1 MPYIAQLGLSTLL
14 TSALIPLP
22 GLAPSMRT
30 PPAKSAKASRPKA
43 PDAKAAPAVAPAA
56 WRAMVDRD
64 VVAVAADGTLV
75 AGRLAG
81 YDGETATLVDRQGV
95 VRTIVTRDVTELRAA
110 LPANAEGPDDD
121 SAGAA
126 VYGSEKE
133 RTQTLE
139 RKYGHTYTEGRGTGR
154 LIAGGLL
161 VAAGAPQIIA
171 GFAVLVLARRQPEV
185 IAVDDMDNGAGYRYE
200 DNPKRASLT
209 AGAAALLTFGLA
221 HFAVGIPL
229 LVTGRK
235 RRERYSTWLEERA
248 STRERAAGQI
258 GGKVHVAPA
267 MGRIQGGWTAGLRL
281 QF

>member
-1 MPYIAQLGLSTLL
+1 M
-14 TSALIPLP
+14 
-22 GLAPSMRT
+22 
-30 PPAKSAKASRPKA
+30 
-43 PDAKAAPAVAPAA
+43 
-56 WRAMVDRD
+56 
-64 VVAVAADGTLV
+64 
-75 AGRLAG
+75 
-81 YDGETATLVDRQGV
+81 
-95 VRTIVTRDVTELRAA
+95 
-110 LPANAEGPDDD
+110 
-121 SAGAA
+121 
-126 VYGSEKE
+126 YGSEKE

-209 AGAAALLTFGLA
+209 AGAATLLTFGLA